1 MTYLADSDLQ
11 PHTSMFV
18 TRRERVN
25 KLIIIKIRLY
35 DFVNTNQ
42 SRAVIPIRITRL
54 LSNTCLMLSAKSDDL
69 YKSN

>member
-54 LSNTCLMLSAKSDDL
+54 L
-69 YKSN
+69 